1 MGKIGIYSRNPR
13 FYYKVLKILR
23 EREIP
28 FSSIEDIKNI
38 GDEIMVIISHRED
51 EYFSTRQVFDDD
63 ALSAV
68 RKSIPRLM
76 GKNLFEKIII
86 GIDPGPKPG
95 IAAIGDGVVIEAFEL
110 PEICKIEATVT
121 KIVSDYES
129 NQTIIR
135 IGDGDKPNME
145 RILLKLRGQI
155 IPMEVV
161 DEKGTSMPHKTHNN
175 ALSAARIANIEEFK
189 RNGPIIRNTKKKNSI
204 DMEFRTIKN
213 LV

>member
-13 FYYKVLKILR
+13 FYYRVLKILR
-23 EREIP
+23 EREMP
-28 FSSIEDIKNI
+28 FSSIEDPENI
-38 GDEIMVIISHRED
+38 GEEIVVIISHRED
-51 EYFSTRQVFDDD
+51 IHFSERQIFDND

-76 GKNLFEKIII
+76 GKNLFEKITI

-95 IAAIGDGVVIEAFEL
+95 IAAIGDGIVVEAFEL
-110 PEICKIEATVT
+110 SEICKIEATVK
-121 KIVSDYES
+121 KIISDYES
-129 NQTIIR
+129 VQTIIR

-145 RILLKLRGQI
+145 RILLKLSGQI

-161 DEKGTSMPHKTHNN
+161 DESGTSMPHKTHNN

-189 RNGPIIRNTKKKNSI
+189 RNGPIIKNTKKKNSI
-204 DMEFRTIKN
+204 DMEFTTIKSF
-213 LV
+213 V